1 MLRRLQ
7 RLGIRRGFTGGSKQ
21 WLYVGVAT
29 WGLRTLR
36 RMAERKPEIL
46 LHEELRPGERIIVS
60 NARSAAD
67 DA

>member
-7 RLGIRRGFTGGSKQ
+7 RLGVYRGISGSKP
-21 WLYVGVAT
+21 WLYVGIAA

-36 RMAERKPEIL
+36 RMGDPKPEIL
-46 LHEELRPGERIIVS
+46 LSEELRPGERVVIS
-60 NARSAAD
+60 NARSTTD